1 MKVNKLSVTLA
12 ALVLGVQLGSPVAAS
27 ISAVDMSKVEQVIA
41 GGDTEGLLALL
52 ALYPELLSIEGVLGD
67 ALRAFASNPTEAA
80 LTAIAS
86 QTGGNIS
93 VALKDAMN
101 KSGASIY

>member
-1 MKVNKLSVTLA
+1 MKINKLSVTLA

-27 ISAVDMSKVEQVIA
+27 VSAVDLDKVEQVIA
-41 GGDTEGLLALL
+41 AGDIEGLLALL

-67 ALRAFASNPTEAA
+67 ALRAFAADPTEAA
-80 LTAIAS
+80 LAAIAS
-86 QTGGNIS
+86 QTGGDIS
-93 VALKDAMN
+93 VALTDAMN